1 MELEEY
7 PWSIKPLKFQGFG
20 VICDGDS
27 GGPMVVRRK
36 TGSYALLGV
45 ASFGTDEDCS
55 KVGEAAV
62 YTSVYYYL
70 PWISHFVDLTF
81 IWRILYDEIVKRRVL
96 KTVVWNRK
104 PYLYMTSMAKFCRT
118 KSDLWCGGV
127 LNFSG
132 IPSFTIFLSLC
143 FIIIKNAT

>member
-1 MELEEY
+1 MKKGSKFIEITIKYCKILLYSSNAVHIFLEQL
-7 PWSIKPLKFQGFG
+7 ITQGFG

-45 ASFGTDEDCS
+45 ASFGTDKDCS

-70 PWISHFVDLTF
+70 PWISHFVDVTY
-81 IWRILYDEIVKRRVL
+81 I
-96 KTVVWNRK
+96 
-104 PYLYMTSMAKFCRT
+104 
-118 KSDLWCGGV
+118 
-127 LNFSG
+127 
-132 IPSFTIFLSLC
+132 
-143 FIIIKNAT
+143 